1 MNTIKTALLLGA
13 LTGLLMFIGGLIGG
27 KNGMTIAFVL
37 AMIMNFGSYW
47 FSDKLVLKMY
57 RAQEVSENQAPE
69 LYRMVRDLAMRG
81 NLPMPRVYIIPG
93 ETPNA
98 FATGRDEDHAAVAVT
113 SGILKILN
121 KEELEGVVAHEL
133 AHIKHKDI
141 LISTMAATVASAV
154 VLLSRWAVFFGNDEG
169 GGMIPAIATA
179 IIAPIA
185 ATVIQMAISRS
196 REYEADAGSAQVT
209 RKPEALAAALRK
221 LAAASKEIPMDA
233 NPSTA
238 HMFIVN
244 PLSGN
249 LIMNLFSTH
258 PPLEKRI
265 ERLLQMKAVQSEG
278 F

>member
-1 MNTIKTALLLGA
+1 MNTLKVIILLASLS
-13 LTGLLMFIGGLIGG
+13 GLLMLVGYFVARGTGVV
-27 KNGMTIAFVL
+27 IALVL
-37 AMIMNFGSYW
+37 SALMNFGSYW
-47 FSDKLVLKMY
+47 YSDSIVLRMY
-57 RAQEVSENQAPE
+57 QAQEVTREQAPVLHKTVE
-69 LYRMVRDLAMRG
+69 SLATKAKM
-81 NLPMPRVYIIPG
+81 PKPRVYVVSN

-98 FATGRDEDHAAVAVT
+98 FATGRNEDHAAVAVT

-121 KEELEGVVAHEL
+121 KDELEGVLAHEL
-133 AHIKHKDI
+133 AHIQHRDI

-169 GGMIPAIATA
+169 KGMIPAIATA

-209 RKPEALAAALRK
+209 GKPEALAAALRK
-221 LAAASKEIPMDA
+221 LSLASKAKPMDA

-244 PLSGN
+244 PLSGD

-258 PPLEKRI
+258 PPIEKRI
-265 ERLLQMKAVQSEG
+265 ERLMRMKALQKD
-278 F
+278 

>member
-1 MNTIKTALLLGA
+1 MNTLKVVLLLA
-13 LTGLLMFIGGLIGG
+13 SLSGLLMLVGYLVARGAGVV
-27 KNGMTIAFVL
+27 IALVL
-37 AMIMNFGSYW
+37 SALMNFGSYW
-47 FSDKLVLKMY
+47 YSDSIVLRMY
-57 RAQEVSENQAPE
+57 SAREVSPQEAPVLHKAVE
-69 LYRMVRDLAMRG
+69 SLSAKAEIPV
-81 NLPMPRVYIIPG
+81 PRIYLIAG

-98 FATGRDEDHAAVAVT
+98 FATGRNENHAAVAVT

-121 KEELEGVVAHEL
+121 REELEGVLAHEL
-133 AHIKHKDI
+133 SHIKHRDI

-196 REYEADAGSAQVT
+196 REYEADAGSARIT
-209 RKPEALAAALRK
+209 GKPEALASSLRK
-221 LAAASKEIPMDA
+221 LSLAAKAKPMNA

-249 LIMNLFSTH
+249 VLMSLFSTH

-265 ERLLQMKAVQSEG
+265 ERLLQMKAVRKE
-278 F
+278 

>member
-1 MNTIKTALLLGA
+1 MNTLKVIILLASLS
-13 LTGLLMFIGGLIGG
+13 GLLMLVGYFVARGTGVV
-27 KNGMTIAFVL
+27 IALVL
-37 AMIMNFGSYW
+37 SALMNFGSYW
-47 FSDKLVLKMY
+47 YSDSIVLRMY
-57 RAQEVSENQAPE
+57 QAQEVTREHAPVLHKTVE
-69 LYRMVRDLAMRG
+69 SLATKAKI
-81 NLPMPRVYIIPG
+81 PKPRVYVVSN

-98 FATGRDEDHAAVAVT
+98 FATGRNEDHAAVAVT

-121 KEELEGVVAHEL
+121 KDELEGVLAHEL
-133 AHIKHKDI
+133 AHIQHRDI

-169 GGMIPAIATA
+169 KGMIPAIATA

-209 RKPEALAAALRK
+209 GKPEAMAAALRK
-221 LAAASKEIPMDA
+221 LSLASKAKPMDA
-233 NPSTA
+233 KPSTA

-244 PLSGN
+244 PLSGD

-258 PPLEKRI
+258 PPIEKRI
-265 ERLLQMKAVQSEG
+265 ERLMRMKALQKD
-278 F
+278 

>member
-1 MNTIKTALLLGA
+1 MNTLKVIILLASLS
-13 LTGLLMFIGGLIGG
+13 GLLMLVGYFVARGTGVV
-27 KNGMTIAFVL
+27 IALVL
-37 AMIMNFGSYW
+37 SALMNFGSYW
-47 FSDKLVLKMY
+47 YSDSIVLRMY
-57 RAQEVSENQAPE
+57 QAQEVTREQAPVLHKTVE
-69 LYRMVRDLAMRG
+69 SLATKAKI
-81 NLPMPRVYIIPG
+81 PKPRVYVVSN

-98 FATGRDEDHAAVAVT
+98 FATGRNEDHAAVAVT

-121 KEELEGVVAHEL
+121 KDELEGVLAHEL
-133 AHIKHKDI
+133 AHIQHRDI

-169 GGMIPAIATA
+169 KGMIPAIATA

-209 RKPEALAAALRK
+209 GKPEALAAALRK
-221 LAAASKEIPMDA
+221 LSLASKAKPMDA

-244 PLSGN
+244 PLSGD

-258 PPLEKRI
+258 PPIEKRI
-265 ERLLQMKAVQSEG
+265 ERLMRMKALQKD
-278 F
+278 